1 MHPHLVV
8 RVALFLALLAGL
20 GCGSSTGT
28 VTGKVTFNGQPVT
41 SGSVVFHG
49 ADGRVDSGL
58 LDTQGNYTIT
68 RAPVGTVKVAVM
80 AAKSS
85 TKVVGGGAPPGP
97 PAGKG
102 KLKQGPDSTEKPI
115 PATVEKSPIP
125 ERYYDPEKSGLVYTV
140 TSGTQVIDIDLKP

>member
-1 MHPHLVV
+1 MQPRLMVG
-8 RVALFLALLAGL
+8 VALFLVLVVGL
-20 GCGSSTGT
+20 GCGASTGI
-28 VTGKVTFNGQPVT
+28 VTGKVTYQNKPVS

-49 ADGRVDSGL
+49 ANGRVDSGL
-58 LDTQGNYTIT
+58 LDANGNYTIA

-85 TKVVGGGAPPGP
+85 TKAAGGGAPPGP

-102 KLKQGPDSTEKPI
+102 KLKQAPDTIDKPV
-115 PATVEKSPIP
+115 PATVETSPIP

-140 TSGTQVIDIDLKP
+140 TSGSQVIDIDLKP